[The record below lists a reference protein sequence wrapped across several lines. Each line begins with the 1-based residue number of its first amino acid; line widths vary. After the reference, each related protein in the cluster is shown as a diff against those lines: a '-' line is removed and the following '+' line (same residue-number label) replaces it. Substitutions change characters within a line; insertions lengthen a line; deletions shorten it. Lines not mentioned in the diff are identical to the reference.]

1 MKHVDNP
8 LRYQTRAEARTNAK
22 HFHERHELG
31 KVVDEDVFIRA
42 ALVAMDPDA
51 YMEVEGLTEIERR
64 ALDEEQS
71 NSFWQNMKSLTKEF
85 RVLLLTCCLAAVV
98 Q

>member
-1 MKHVDNP
+1 M
-8 LRYQTRAEARTNAK
+8 
-22 HFHERHELG
+22 
-31 KVVDEDVFIRA
+31 VDEDVFVRA

-51 YMEVEGLTEIERR
+51 YPEVEGLTAIERQ
-64 ALDEEQS
+64 ALDAEQF

-85 RVLLLTCCLAAVV
+85 RLLLLTCCIAAVV